1 MNDPDPELSEMFT
14 AEHKSLCTQLDELV
28 TERLPL
34 LLLPTPAIATLP
46 VIMSLNAGIG
56 GAEAASCTDTLARMY
71 LRFAQ
76 QQDWQTEIVS
86 SVETTVGQGITGL
99 REMTIRFLPPE
110 WGGEEDAEVYGM
122 LQWEKGVHRI
132 QRIPLNDAQ
141 GRVQTSTVTIVVCL
155 LKLSKLGRDST
166 IAKQQVL
173 PIYPDTPD
181 APLVEAKDVKTE
193 VMRSRGAG
201 GQVSDPICRYD
212 ICANGQHVNKT
223 ESAVRL
229 THIPTGI
236 TVSMQDSRSQHQN
249 RDWAWEIL
257 RARLSEKKHQEEVE
271 RKRASRRS
279 QVKGASR
286 GDKVRTYNFTQVS

>member
-99 REMTIRFLPPE
+99 REITIRFLPPE
-110 WGGEEDAEVYGM
+110 WVGRRMQRFMGCCSGRKEFIGYSVYRLMMPRGGCRRR
-122 LQWEKGVHRI
+122 QS
-132 QRIPLNDAQ
+132 PL
-141 GRVQTSTVTIVVCL
+141 
-155 LKLSKLGRDST
+155 
-166 IAKQQVL
+166 
-173 PIYPDTPD
+173 
-181 APLVEAKDVKTE
+181 
-193 VMRSRGAG
+193 
-201 GQVSDPICRYD
+201 
-212 ICANGQHVNKT
+212 
-223 ESAVRL
+223 
-229 THIPTGI
+229 
-236 TVSMQDSRSQHQN
+236 
-249 RDWAWEIL
+249 W
-257 RARLSEKKHQEEVE
+257 
-271 RKRASRRS
+271 
-279 QVKGASR
+279 
-286 GDKVRTYNFTQVS
+286 

>member
-155 LKLSKLGRDST
+155 LEPPMLS
-166 IAKQQVL
+166 IV
-173 PIYPDTPD
+173 
-181 APLVEAKDVKTE
+181 
-193 VMRSRGAG
+193 
-201 GQVSDPICRYD
+201 
-212 ICANGQHVNKT
+212 
-223 ESAVRL
+223 
-229 THIPTGI
+229 TG
-236 TVSMQDSRSQHQN
+236 
-249 RDWAWEIL
+249 L
-257 RARLSEKKHQEEVE
+257 
-271 RKRASRRS
+271 
-279 QVKGASR
+279 
-286 GDKVRTYNFTQVS
+286 